1 MTYFGLSVTC
11 GQSQF
16 TDAGQKRVKV
26 DDWLHVGERHCEA
39 EPSLRIPGDECLHHL
54 L

>member
-1 MTYFGLSVTC
+1 MTYFGLSVAC

-16 TDAGQKRVKV
+16 TDAGQKWVEV
-26 DDWLHVGERHCEA
+26 DDWLHVGERHSKA
-39 EPSLRIPGDECLHHL
+39 EPSLGIPGDKFLHHL